1 LLFNTVEFFWFF
13 LFTLGI
19 FYALPRSRPGLRVL
33 ALVIASYYFYA
44 CWKPIYLL
52 LLLFSSL
59 LDYSL
64 GFLFL
69 KWPEKKH
76 KYIVLI
82 SASCNLGILGF
93 FKYTDFLI
101 GTINLALPDSAAL
114 PLTGHELP
122 VGISFY
128 TFQTMSYAID
138 IKRGET
144 QVEKNFLR
152 FLLYVSF
159 FPQLVAGPIE
169 RARSL
174 LPALQNLGT
183 ARPLDWPLA
192 VHQIVRGLF
201 KKVVIADNLAPV
213 VEQVFRNP
221 ANFSAE
227 MVLLGAI
234 LFSLE
239 IYCDF
244 SGYTDMAIG
253 LAALLGVR
261 LGLNFQFPYFATS
274 ITDFWRRWH
283 ISLSTWLRDYLY
295 IPLGGNRSGRVRTY
309 INLMLTMLL
318 GGLWH
323 GPSWNFVLWGFL
335 HGLYLALERVIPL
348 RQGGPVRFLLL
359 PPVFLL
365 VTLTWIPFVTS
376 SFALTLEAFAQI
388 FLWRGGEAIAS
399 SALTPVYLCLAL
411 FFLFELCE
419 YAGQHRMW
427 PLLRGAISG
436 AYASLTTFL
445 GAGEV
450 RQFIYFAF

>member
-1 LLFNTVEFFWFF
+1 MLFNTVEFFWFF
-13 LFTLGI
+13 LITLGL
-19 FYALPRSRPGLRVL
+19 FYALPRSRPTLRVL

-44 CWKPIYLL
+44 CWKPVYLL

-59 LDYSL
+59 LDYGL

-69 KWPEKKH
+69 KWPAQRH

-82 SASCNLGILGF
+82 SASCNLGILAF
-93 FKYTDFLI
+93 FKYTDFFI
-101 GTINLALPDSAAL
+101 STINLLLSQEAVL

-144 QVEKNFLR
+144 KVERNFLR

-174 LPALQNLGT
+174 LPALQNLGE
-183 ARPLDWPLA
+183 ARPLDWPVA
-192 VHQIVRGLF
+192 VHQIARGLF
-201 KKVVIADNLAPV
+201 KKVVIADNLGPV
-213 VEQVFRNP
+213 VEQIFRSP
-221 ANFSAE
+221 GQFSGE

-335 HGLYLALERVIPL
+335 HGFYLAIER
-348 RQGGPVRFLLL
+348 LL
-359 PPVFLL
+359 PFRPGRPWSWFLWPFVFLL

-376 SFALTLEAFAQI
+376 SFSLTLQAFEQI
-388 FLWRGGEAIAS
+388 FLWQTGEAVPQAS
-399 SALTPVYLCLAL
+399 LTPVFLCLAL
-411 FFLFELCE
+411 FSLFELCE
-419 YAGQHRMW
+419 YSGQRGLW
-427 PLLRGAISG
+427 TGLRGALTG
-436 AYASLTTFL
+436 AYVALTTFL